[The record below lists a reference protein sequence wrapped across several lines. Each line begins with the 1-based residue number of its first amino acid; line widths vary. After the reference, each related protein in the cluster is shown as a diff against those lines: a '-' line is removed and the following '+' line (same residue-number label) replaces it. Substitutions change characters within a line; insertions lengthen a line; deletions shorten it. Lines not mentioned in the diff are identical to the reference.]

1 MSIYVKTCEA
11 SAIFIFK
18 GGQKGALGFGR
29 CIPVGIPFSNED
41 KGTRGFER
49 CIPAGIS
56 FLKEEIAR
64 GAFERCAPV
73 GIFRNVF

>member
-29 CIPVGIPFSNED
+29 CIPVGIPFVNEE

-49 CIPAGIS
+49 CIPAGIL
-56 FLKEEIAR
+56 FLKEENCAR
-64 GAFERCAPV
+64 SF
-73 GIFRNVF
+73 

>member
-1 MSIYVKTCEA
+1 MYVKTCEA

-29 CIPVGIPFSNED
+29 CIPVGIPFANEE

-56 FLKEEIAR
+56 FFKGGKLRAELLS
-64 GAFERCAPV
+64 GAPRSGFSENA
-73 GIFRNVF
+73 F

>member
-1 MSIYVKTCEA
+1 MPIYVKTCEA

-18 GGQKGALGFGR
+18 GGQKGVRGFGR
-29 CIPVGIPFSNED
+29 CIPVGIPFANEE

-56 FLKEEIAR
+56 FLKEENCAR
-64 GAFERCAPV
+64 SF
-73 GIFRNVF
+73 